1 MEHLAVDGSTGD
13 AITVGPGISYYWPDI
28 NRSVFMMMNILH
40 QLLVMVGI
48 HRREEP
54 VSSLKINI
62 TLAIILG
69 CSLAIFCI
77 LFHRCLV
84 VLGL

>member
-1 MEHLAVDGSTGD
+1 MGHLVTDGSSGQTLT
-13 AITVGPGISYYWPDI
+13 IGPGISYYWPDI

-48 HRREEP
+48 HRREDP

-69 CSLAIFCI
+69 SSLAIFCL
-77 LFHRCLV
+77 LFHWFLV